1 MIGNT
6 THKKAKTLLPI
17 DLTIFPAFVNF
28 VGRGLAPAV
37 ILYRYHTKWGGGLSM
52 LVAGAGRTVYNEKR
66 TQGGGRMILAFCIDD
81 QGGLAFN
88 HRRQSRDRA
97 LVADLLAAAGA
108 RPVFCLPYSAGLF
121 DPGTVTVVDAPG
133 AVSADGIL
141 FLENANPATATPQT
155 AVPAPLI
162 VRNPIKKHPKRCRCG
177 RLGCLFD

>member
-1 MIGNT
+1 
-6 THKKAKTLLPI
+6 
-17 DLTIFPAFVNF
+17 
-28 VGRGLAPAV
+28 
-37 ILYRYHTKWGGGLSM
+37 
-52 LVAGAGRTVYNEKR
+52 
-66 TQGGGRMILAFCIDD
+66 MILAFCIDD